1 VKPPL
6 SYVVFIRSSFKSAVH
21 GLLFTAVLHSQT
33 VRPGVSNVPS
43 SELRMAAFGMVLAV
57 AYSISDNTMSNLPS
71 VVRIGADN
79 RHVAG

>member
-1 VKPPL
+1 M
-6 SYVVFIRSSFKSAVH
+6 
-21 GLLFTAVLHSQT
+21 AVLHGQT
-33 VRPGVSNVPS
+33 ARRGLSSVPS

-57 AYSISDNTMSNLPS
+57 AYSISDNIMSNLSS